1 MKLKVIFILFL
12 LHFSACLAAAQQD
25 PFLKDFLER
34 WENSKKYFLAVA
46 EAMPEEKYQYKAYEG
61 GMSFAE
67 QLLHVAL
74 IIDWH
79 AFSKFDG
86 RESAIKWEEF
96 KTMGKTKQEMIRI
109 AEIEFNR
116 AKRLIAS
123 FDPDRIDEKGSYADF
138 TRTRR
143 QFLLL
148 LADHV
153 SHHRAQMIVYLRL
166 QNIEPPNYI
175 NYQ

>member
-1 MKLKVIFILFL
+1 MKVKVTFILFL
-12 LHFSACLAAAQQD
+12 MNAFVFMSIGQED
-25 PFLKDFLER
+25 PFLRDFLER

-46 EAMPEEKYQYKAYEG
+46 EAMPEDKYHEKVYEE
-61 GMSFAE
+61 GMNFAE
-67 QLLHVAL
+67 QLMHVAL

-86 RESAIKWEEF
+86 RESGIRWEEF
-96 KTMGKTKQEMIRI
+96 KSEGKTKQQMIRI
-109 AEIEFNR
+109 AEKEFDR
-116 AKRLIAS
+116 AKRLIAT
-123 FDPDRIDEKGSYADF
+123 FDPERLDEKGSYADF

-166 QNIEPPNYI
+166 QNITPPNYI

>member
-1 MKLKVIFILFL
+1 MKVKVTFILFL
-12 LHFSACLAAAQQD
+12 MNALAIAGMGQED
-25 PFLKDFLER
+25 PFLRDFLER
-34 WENSKKYFLAVA
+34 WENSKKYFIAVA
-46 EAMPEEKYQYKAYEG
+46 EAMPQDKYHEIVYEG
-61 GMSFAE
+61 GMSFAG
-67 QLLHVAL
+67 QLMHVAL

-86 RESAIKWEEF
+86 QDSPIRREEF
-96 KTMGKTKQEMIRI
+96 TVEGKTKQEMIRV
-109 AEIEFNR
+109 AEREFDR
-116 AKRLIAS
+116 AGKLIAA
-123 FDPDRIDEKGSYADF
+123 FDPERLEEKGDYADF

-153 SHHRAQMIVYLRL
+153 SHHRAQMIVFLRL
-166 QNIEPPNYI
+166 QGIEPPNYI

>member
-1 MKLKVIFILFL
+1 MKFKVTFILFL
-12 LHFSACLAAAQQD
+12 MNAPVFMSIGQED
-25 PFLKDFLER
+25 PFLRDFLER

-46 EAMPEEKYQYKAYEG
+46 EAMPEDKYHDNIYEG
-61 GMSFAE
+61 GMNFAE
-67 QLLHVAL
+67 QLMHVAL

-86 RESAIKWEEF
+86 RESGIRWEEF
-96 KTMGKTKQEMIRI
+96 KSEGKTKQQMIRI
-109 AEIEFNR
+109 AEKEFDR
-116 AKRLIAS
+116 AKRLIAT
-123 FDPDRIDEKGSYADF
+123 FDPERLDEKGSYAHF
-138 TRTRR
+138 TRSRR

-166 QNIEPPNYI
+166 QKIVPPNYI